1 MNDSLI
7 DKILLGGA
15 VVCVLAAAA
24 FFGVSRIDWA
34 PASVAT
40 GDGTPTVTTSSSA
53 PDGTA
58 EPTATPAIGPDGEV
72 IPTVVDAAV
81 EPTVRED
88 ASEPAPTATP
98 IGQRARVS
106 TDYLLVTPA
115 DAMDEGSDGEAPV
128 ATEEPYIE
136 PTMEIFPTEIVP
148 TPDAAQATF
157 PANEFVQPTDIP
169 VVETETPPPEETI
182 IEETPVPDSGESANP
197 EEVPTKEV
205 FETALPTETPT
216 PTVPPMDVV
225 NGSVSWT
232 GLRAVTKDVLVPA
245 GAQLIVEP
253 NTTLKISAGVSIFV
267 DGTLRFNGTKAQPV
281 YVTNANGN
289 AQPWGGVYVRED
301 AEVTVND
308 TFLWNGGAAG
318 TLLAVERGTLRIA
331 DSEIKNNHGQIRLSD
346 AIFSLQKSTVRDND
360 LAFGAMVDATYGANG
375 SMLFEYS
382 RIGPNTGGS
391 GTIVAIDQSDAL
403 SQLQLDMTGT
413 NLVGTSGTNM
423 ALISKGTVTGAL
435 QCTTFHGGD
444 AAIRVDSSG
453 PSVPGIGMTIHQSV
467 FSGHRATFGPPRVVV
482 SNVGI
487 DARANWW
494 NAASGPYHPKQNPSG
509 TGEANG
515 VNVTA
520 SGWLTVRP
528 PCAPVP

>member
-34 PASVAT
+34 PATVAT
-40 GDGTPTVTTSSSA
+40 GDVT
-53 PDGTA
+53 
-58 EPTATPAIGPDGEV
+58 PTATTSGDVQDGTPEPTSTAAIGPDGEV
-72 IPTVVDAAV
+72 IPTATDAAV
-81 EPTVRED
+81 EPTVSED

-98 IGQRARVS
+98 FGQRARVN
-106 TDYLLVTPA
+106 TDYLLLTPA
-115 DAMDEGSDGEAPV
+115 DAMDDGSDSEEYV
-128 ATEEPYIE
+128 ATEEPYFE
-136 PTMEIFPTEIVP
+136 PTLEVFPTEVLS
-148 TPDAAQATF
+148 TPDAAEATL
-157 PANEFVQPTDIP
+157 PANEFVQPTDVP
-169 VVETETPPPEETI
+169 MQEETAVAEEPT
-182 IEETPVPDSGESANP
+182 IEETPVPDSGESSSR
-197 EEVPTKEV
+197 EEYPTKEV
-205 FETALPTETPT
+205 FETAVPTLTPT

-225 NGSVSWT
+225 RGVVSWT

-245 GAQLIVEP
+245 GAQLIIEP
-253 NTTLKISAGVSIFV
+253 NTTLKISAGVSIYV
-267 DGTLRFNGTKAQPV
+267 DGTLRLNGTKAQPV
-281 YVTNANGN
+281 YVTNENGT

-301 AEVTVND
+301 AEMTVND
-308 TFLWNGGAAG
+308 AYIWNGGAAG
-318 TLLAVERGTLRIA
+318 TLVAVERGTLRIA
-331 DSEIKNNHGQIRLSD
+331 DSELKNNRGQIRLSD

-360 LAFGAMVDATYGANG
+360 LAFGAMVDASYSANG

-391 GTIVAIDQSDAL
+391 GTVVAIDQSDAL
-403 SQLQLDMTGT
+403 SQVQLDMTGA
-413 NLVGTSGTNM
+413 NLVGTNGTNM
-423 ALISKGTVTGAL
+423 TIISKGTVTGAL

-444 AAIRVDSSG
+444 SAVRVDSSG
-453 PSVPGIGMTIHQSV
+453 PSVPGIGVTIHQSV
-467 FSGHRATFGPPRVVV
+467 FSGHRAPYGPPRVVV

-487 DARANWW
+487 DARYNWW
-494 NAASGPYHPKQNPSG
+494 NAASGPYHPKQNPGG

-520 SGWLTVRP
+520 TGWLTVRP